1 MIQTVSKYIHE
12 LELARQTLEQRV
24 EERTHELS
32 QALENLQQTQS
43 QLIQTEKMSSLGQM
57 VAGVA
62 HEINNPV
69 NFIYGNIRHVNS
81 YVDDL
86 LALLKLYQEEHID
99 VSPKILEEIENI
111 DLEFVTD
118 DLPKTL
124 SSMKIGAQRI
134 RDIVL
139 SLRNFSRLDEAEA
152 KAIDIHEGIENTLL
166 LLNHQIKKGI
176 EVVRQYGDLMLVEC
190 YPAQLNQV
198 FMNIL
203 NNGMD
208 ALQEQSEEFS
218 KQIIIQTEVFETK
231 VSKSVRIRIKD
242 NGPGIPL
249 NIQEKLFDPFF
260 TTKPIGKGT
269 GLGLS
274 ISYSIVKKH
283 KGEIEVISEPGKGT
297 EFIITLP
304 TLMNQENY
312 L

>member
-1 MIQTVSKYIHE
+1 MPLLSLSNHSF
-12 LELARQTLEQRV
+12 TL
-24 EERTHELS
+24 
-32 QALENLQQTQS
+32 
-43 QLIQTEKMSSLGQM
+43 
-57 VAGVA
+57 
-62 HEINNPV
+62 
-69 NFIYGNIRHVNS
+69 
-81 YVDDL
+81 DL

-134 RDIVL
+134 RNIVL

-152 KAIDIHEGIENTLL
+152 KAIDIHEGIESTLL

-208 ALQEQSEEFS
+208 ALQEQPEEFS
-218 KQIIIQTEVFETK
+218 KQIIIQTEVLETK
-231 VSKSVRIRIKD
+231 LNKSVRIRIKD

-274 ISYSIVKKH
+274 ISYTIVKKH

-297 EFIITLP
+297 EFIIMLP
-304 TLMNQENY
+304 TLMKQENY
-312 L
+312 TNLEK